1 MAMGDYEIR
10 IVKADGTP
18 LVYACSQIS
27 DAGAIRSAENI
38 PRGPGDR
45 IEVWRSMFCVHCN
58 DGLLIASDSP
68 LKLSCWTGHLWPLLA
83 SVAGRPSCL

>member
-1 MAMGDYEIR
+1 MAMGDYKIR

-18 LVYACSQIS
+18 SLVYAYSQIS

-45 IEVWRSMFCVHCN
+45 I
-58 DGLLIASDSP
+58 
-68 LKLSCWTGHLWPLLA
+68 
-83 SVAGRPSCL
+83 